1 MKWIIS
7 FLDLSFELMILSYI
21 YIYIYIYISAPT
33 IYMLPVASLRY
44 SS

>member
-21 YIYIYIYISAPT
+21 YIYIYISAPT

>member
-21 YIYIYIYISAPT
+21 YIYISAPT

>member
-7 FLDLSFELMILSYI
+7 FLDLSFELMTLS